1 MPRALALPRA
11 SKQDTR
17 TSSISVRS
25 LINGQ
30 GSSPRSSP
38 HAQPVLCLA
47 QSRHAGVSLKS
58 TKLLSALL
66 FQQECYFK
74 DSYPKRCFRQ
84 KFHPLVT
91 STYCY
96 ATLETVLKTCAL
108 LSDGAPRH
116 RPPKQGACRAL
127 CKPSQVAASRRSAED
142 EAIIWR
148 VQVKCQLFFLNL
160 LSSLNLVPFP
170 RKHFPD

>member
-127 CKPSQVAASRRSAED
+127 CKPSQVSAFQAKCRRRSNYLESSGKMSA
-142 EAIIWR
+142 
-148 VQVKCQLFFLNL
+148 FFPE
-160 LSSLNLVPFP
+160 SPF
-170 RKHFPD
+170 